1 MMEKEAG
8 FGSQQTGVRF
18 LLFDHS
24 FFHECPCSA
33 SSVEGMFSV
42 RGKNNSLFGQALVA
56 WLPTQPVPN

>member
-24 FFHECPCSA
+24 FFPECPCSA

-42 RGKNNSLFGQALVA
+42 RGKNNSLFG
-56 WLPTQPVPN
+56 